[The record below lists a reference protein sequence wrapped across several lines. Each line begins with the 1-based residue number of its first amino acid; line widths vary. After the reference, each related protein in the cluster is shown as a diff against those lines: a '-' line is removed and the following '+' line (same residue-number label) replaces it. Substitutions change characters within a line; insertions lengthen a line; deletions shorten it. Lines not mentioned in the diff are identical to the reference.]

1 MSKCGRCGRGPH
13 SEAECPAFD
22 AVCLNCHKRGHFRAY
37 CRSRVVSAM
46 TEQGLDKAF
55 PGPVDQNPID
65 QRSSSWLVRVT
76 VNNTPM
82 VFKVATGAEV
92 TTISQNSLSCLDV
105 ITLQNPLKA
114 VYGPAGERLSVK
126 GQFQATFCHEGHE
139 SLETVFVVNGQIP
152 LAADSQSLTTFVTP
166 FRRFCFNKLPFG
178 ISSAPEHFQR
188 EM

>member
-1 MSKCGRCGRGPH
+1 
-13 SEAECPAFD
+13 
-22 AVCLNCHKRGHFRAY
+22 
-37 CRSRVVSAM
+37 
-46 TEQGLDKAF
+46 
-55 PGPVDQNPID
+55 
-65 QRSSSWLVRVT
+65 
-76 VNNTPM
+76 M

-92 TTISQNSLSCLDV
+92 TTISQNSLRCLDV

-178 ISSAPEHFQR
+178 ISSAPEHFQI